1 MNRNEFFQIL
11 SSRRGEYVFS
21 PTAALDPYTGAW
33 TEKEAIHLLKR
44 ICFGIKKGDVDVI
57 VAQGLSNSL
66 KGLLTVDALPSPPLN
81 VYSTDQIPDP
91 DVKFGASFANAPI
104 NLSLPAQYYNARN
117 DVFKAWWLGNL
128 VNQKLNITEKMTL
141 FWHNHFAIQVNEVQI
156 AQASYQ
162 YYTLLRSNCLGN
174 FKQLTKLITLN
185 PAMLRYLNGYLNG
198 KNAPDENYAR
208 ELQELFTVGKGP
220 DSKYTEDDVKAA
232 AKILTGYRINFLV
245 TPFTYYFDFTQ
256 HDTSTKRFSSFY
268 NNKVIVGKFLG
279 QGEQE
284 LDELIT
290 MLFDNK
296 ETALHL
302 CRELYKFFVYYE
314 IDSTIEESI
323 IKPLA
328 SILMQNNFEVKEVL
342 RTLFSSQH
350 FYDMANR
357 GCVIKT
363 PLDYAVG
370 IAREFSLELPKPVDD
385 ATLLQQY
392 ISWGGLAS
400 LSAYQGLAIGEP
412 PVVAG
417 WQAWYQLPQFH
428 EIWINADSLASK
440 NSVAQKITSP
450 EGIDFLGVKIK
461 IDPTLFASQMP
472 NPDSADQLVR
482 DSILYLYNYE
492 LSQTSYDYFKS
503 FLISGYPNDS
513 YWTTAWEKFEA
524 NPNDPVYRN
533 PIETR
538 LNSLFREILLQAEY
552 HLS

>member
-11 SSRRGEYVFS
+11 SSRKAEFANS

-33 TEKEAIHLLKR
+33 TESEAIHLLKR
-44 ICFGIKKGDVDVI
+44 ICFGVKKGDVDQI
-57 VAQGLSNSL
+57 VSQGLSNSL
-66 KGLLTVDALPSPPLN
+66 NKLLTLDAMPSPPLN
-81 VYSTDQIPDP
+81 VYSTDQLPDP

-104 NLSLPAQYYNARN
+104 NLSLPPQYYNARN
-117 DVFKAWWLGNL
+117 DVFKAWWVGNMI
-128 VNQKLNITEKMTL
+128 NQNLSITEKLTL

-174 FKQLTKLITLN
+174 FKQLTKLISLN

-245 TPFTYYFDFTQ
+245 TPFNYYFDFTQ

-268 NNKVIVGKFLG
+268 KNKVIVGKFLG

-290 MLFDNK
+290 MLFDNQ

-314 IDSTIEESI
+314 IDSTIEESV

-328 SILMQNNFEVKEVL
+328 AILLQNNFEVKEVL
-342 RTLFSSQH
+342 RTLFNSQH

-357 GCVIKT
+357 GCVIKS

-370 IAREFSLELPKPVDD
+370 IAREFSLEFPKPVND

-392 ISWGGLAS
+392 IAWGGLAS
-400 LSAYQGLAIGEP
+400 LAAYQGLAVGEP

-440 NSVAQKITSP
+440 NSVAQKISSP

-482 DSILYLYNYE
+482 DSVLYLYNYE

-503 FLISGYPNDS
+503 NLISGYPNDS

-533 PIETR
+533 PVETR